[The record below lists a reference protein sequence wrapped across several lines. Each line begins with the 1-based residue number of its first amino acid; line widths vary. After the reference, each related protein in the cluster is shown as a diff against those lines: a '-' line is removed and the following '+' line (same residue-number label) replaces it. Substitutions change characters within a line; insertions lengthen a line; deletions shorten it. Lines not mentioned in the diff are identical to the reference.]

1 MTFEEWDAIT
11 PDYGQP
17 AGYINGIGSTITIPS
32 TRESRLREY
41 QNSLT
46 PEDIN
51 EIVQGSVQTPSG
63 TVLATDGTGS
73 ILDNPE
79 IIAGSPDKAKFEV
92 SIANDGAIETKSQT
106 TMSNGDTTEIK
117 NKTQNDTDQSILDTV
132 LATLGIGEAKASNNS
147 GSFIT
152 STDQLETPA
161 PVGVYESDYFDD
173 VSGELIKSN
182 AIDPKQDNLT
192 SELFD
197 GLYHPE
203 LYDNPKYVLDG
214 SGAFVPNP
222 NYDPEKGQ
230 GAKSSAY
237 PDTPEGNLNR
247 VIAKTPY
254 DETQSVL
261 AALEIDTDTP
271 ITAESFIAELER
283 QKELKKIAESSILD
297 TTELPIVTE
306 DKSKATGEEKEATK
320 DMVQEAVKVIASEQP
335 NELTRLNDFA
345 LWADGVS
352 DDQAIREAEAVL
364 EQIANAPTVTDRF
377 KKAMGVAFGAML
389 FGDDFVTAMNTGLG
403 VVADDYSAEA
413 TSAKEARD
421 AQIELQKEIAKEQ
434 RALQND
440 LFKADYNSSR
450 DAQEAITKMI
460 AEYEM
465 KLPEEERRA
474 AALRMKENIAAGRV
488 IMEDT
493 INSIGEDKAN
503 FIDLDGEWAGLLV
516 ALEESKPAGFSVDVT
531 EPLQRAALNGL
542 FRKYI
547 TEQKSMSEYGNKAA
561 PLASYAQEFFIK
573 NELREFTEGMG
584 AIDPNIIS
592 PSRAYLEDRPF
603 IGPMN
608 KDGVRTK
615 QVYVGNSKELGPL
628 IKAGTEATQKLGSEI
643 EKWGASGLGERGTT
657 ILLYKDYTDFM
668 KQSFDKGDGVF
679 ETMEKVAYQKG
690 WGPFTQF
697 VLVHMGNKLTLDNI
711 GKNFDPLLTNESEEV
726 EVRALKMYMETGTY
740 DLEQIKRELNK

>member
-17 AGYINGIGSTITIPS
+17 GGYINGMGSTMTIPS
-32 TRESRLREY
+32 TRESRLRDY
-41 QNSLT
+41 QNSLS
-46 PEDIN
+46 PQAID
-51 EIVQGSVQTPSG
+51 EIVTNVMQRDEPTLLTNEFGA
-63 TVLATDGTGS
+63 VLDT
-73 ILDNPE
+73 PE

-132 LATLGIGEAKASNNS
+132 LATLGIGEAKASTDS

-161 PVGVYESDYFDD
+161 PAGVYESDYFDD
-173 VSGELIKSN
+173 VSGELIKSS

-192 SELFD
+192 SGLFD
-197 GLYHPE
+197 GTYNSDLYE
-203 LYDNPKYVLDG
+203 NPKYVLDG

-222 NYDPEKGQ
+222 NYDPEAGQ

-237 PDTPEGNLNR
+237 PDTPEGDLNR
-247 VIAKTPY
+247 IISKTPY
-254 DETQSVL
+254 DEVQSVL
-261 AALEIDTDTP
+261 AALEKDTDTP
-271 ITAESFIAELER
+271 VTAESFKAELER
-283 QKELKKIAESSILD
+283 QKKLQEISTSSILD
-297 TTELPIVTE
+297 TTEVPIVTE
-306 DKSKATGEEKEATK
+306 DKSKATEKEKEATE

-413 TSAKEARD
+413 TAAQEARD
-421 AQIELQKEIAKEQ
+421 AQIELQQEIAKEQ

-465 KLPEEERRA
+465 KLPEKERNA
-474 AALRMKENIAAGRV
+474 AAARMKENIEAGRV

-503 FIDLDGEWAGLLV
+503 FINLDGEWTGLLV
-516 ALEESKPAGFSVDVT
+516 ALEESKPAGFAVDVT
-531 EPLQRAALNGL
+531 DPVQRTALNGV
-542 FRKYI
+542 FTKYI
-547 TEQKSMSEYGNKAA
+547 TEQRAYGNKSA

-584 AIDPNIIS
+584 AIDPNLIS
-592 PSRAYLEDRPF
+592 PTREYLENRPF
-603 IGPMN
+603 VGPMN
-608 KDGVRTK
+608 ENGVRTK
-615 QVYVGNSKELGPL
+615 QVYVGNSNELGPL
-628 IKAGTEATQKLGSEI
+628 IKDGVENTQKLGAEI
-643 EKWGASGLGERGTT
+643 QKLGASGLGERGTT

-668 KQSFDKGDGVF
+668 KQSFDRGDGAF
-679 ETMEKVAYQKG
+679 EKMETIAYQKG

-697 VLVHMGNKLTLDNI
+697 VLVNMKNKLTLDNI
-711 GKNFDPLLTNESEEV
+711 GKNFDSLLANESEEV
-726 EVRALKMYMETGTY
+726 EVRALKMYMETGAY

>member
-17 AGYINGIGSTITIPS
+17 GGYINGMGSTITIPS
-32 TRESRLREY
+32 TRESRLRDY
-41 QNSLT
+41 QNSLS
-46 PEDIN
+46 PQAID
-51 EIVQGSVQTPSG
+51 EIVTNSVQQNQPTLLTNEVG
-63 TVLATDGTGS
+63 VVLD
-73 ILDNPE
+73 DPK
-79 IIAGSPDKAKFEV
+79 IIAGSPDKTRFEM
-92 SIANDGAIETKSQT
+92 SIAKDGAIETKSQT
-106 TMSNGDTTEIK
+106 TMSNGDTTEVK
-117 NKTQNDTDQSILDTV
+117 NKTQYDTDKSILDTV
-132 LATLGIGEAKASNNS
+132 LSTLGMGEAKASTDS

-152 STDQLETPA
+152 STDQLETPV
-161 PVGVYESDYFDD
+161 PVGVYQSDYFDD

-192 SELFD
+192 SDLFD
-197 GLYHPE
+197 GTYNPDLYE
-203 LYDNPKYVLDG
+203 NPKYVIDG

-222 NYDPEKGQ
+222 NYNPEVGQ
-230 GAKSSAY
+230 GTKSSAY
-237 PDTPEGNLNR
+237 PDTPEGDLNR
-247 VIAKTPY
+247 IINQTPS
-254 DETQSVL
+254 DEVQSVM

-271 ITAESFIAELER
+271 ITAESFKAELER
-283 QKELKKIAESSILD
+283 QKKLQEIAASSILD
-297 TTELPIVTE
+297 TTEVPIVTE
-306 DKSKATGEEKEATK
+306 DKSKATEKEKEATE
-320 DMVQEAVKVIASEQP
+320 DMIQEAVKVIVSEQP
-335 NELTRLNDFA
+335 NEITRLNDFA

-377 KKAMGVAFGAML
+377 KKAMGIAFGAML
-389 FGDDFVTAMNTGLG
+389 FGDDFATAMNTGLG

-413 TSAKEARD
+413 TAAKEARD
-421 AQIELQKEIAKEQ
+421 SQIALQQEIAKEQ

-465 KLPEEERRA
+465 KLPEEERKA
-474 AALRMKENIAAGRV
+474 AAARMKENIDAGRV

-584 AIDPNIIS
+584 AIDPNIVS

-608 KDGVRTK
+608 SDGVRTK

-628 IKAGTEATQKLGSEI
+628 IKAGTEATQQLGTEIEKLGS
-643 EKWGASGLGERGTT
+643 SGLGERGIN
-657 ILLYKDYTDFM
+657 ILLYKDYTDFK
-668 KQSFDKGDGVF
+668 KQSFDKGDGVL
-679 ETMEKVAYQKG
+679 EEMEKVAYQKG

-697 VLVHMGNKLTLDNI
+697 VLVHMKNKLTLDNI
-711 GKNFDPLLTNESEEV
+711 GKNFDSLLANEPEAID
-726 EVRALKMYMETGTY
+726 VRALKMYMETGTY
-740 DLEQIKRELNK
+740 DLEQIKREANK

>member
-17 AGYINGIGSTITIPS
+17 GGYINGMGSTITIPS
-32 TRESRLREY
+32 TRESRLRDY
-41 QNSLT
+41 QNSLS
-46 PEDIN
+46 PQAID
-51 EIVQGSVQTPSG
+51 EIVTNSVQQNQPTLLTNEVG
-63 TVLATDGTGS
+63 AVLD
-73 ILDNPE
+73 DPK
-79 IIAGSPDKAKFEV
+79 IIAGSPDKTRFEM
-92 SIANDGAIETKSQT
+92 SIAKDGAIETKSQT
-106 TMSNGDTTEIK
+106 TMSNGDTTEVK
-117 NKTQNDTDQSILDTV
+117 NKTQNDTDKSILDTV
-132 LATLGIGEAKASNNS
+132 LSTLGMGEAKASTDS

-152 STDQLETPA
+152 STDQLETPV
-161 PVGVYESDYFDD
+161 PVGVYQSDYFDD

-192 SELFD
+192 SDLFD
-197 GLYHPE
+197 GTYNPDLYE
-203 LYDNPKYVLDG
+203 NPKYVIDG

-222 NYDPEKGQ
+222 NYNPEVGQ
-230 GAKSSAY
+230 GTKSSAY
-237 PDTPEGNLNR
+237 PDTPEGDLNR
-247 VIAKTPY
+247 IINQTPS
-254 DETQSVL
+254 DEVQSVI

-271 ITAESFIAELER
+271 ITAESFKAELER
-283 QKELKKIAESSILD
+283 QKKLQEIAASSILD
-297 TTELPIVTE
+297 TTEVPIVTE
-306 DKSKATGEEKEATK
+306 DKSKATGKEKEATE
-320 DMVQEAVKVIASEQP
+320 DMIQEAVKVIVSEQP
-335 NELTRLNDFA
+335 NEITRLNDFA

-377 KKAMGVAFGAML
+377 KKAMGIAFGAML
-389 FGDDFVTAMNTGLG
+389 FGDDFATAMNTGLG

-413 TSAKEARD
+413 TAAKEARD
-421 AQIELQKEIAKEQ
+421 AQIALQQEIAKEQ

-465 KLPEEERRA
+465 KLPEEERKA
-474 AALRMKENIAAGRV
+474 AAARMKENIDAGRV

-584 AIDPNIIS
+584 AIDPNIVS

-608 KDGVRTK
+608 SDGVRTK

-628 IKAGTEATQKLGSEI
+628 IKAGTEATQQLGTEIEKLGS
-643 EKWGASGLGERGTT
+643 SGLGERGTT
-657 ILLYKDYTDFM
+657 ILLYKDYTDFK

-679 ETMEKVAYQKG
+679 EEMEKVAYQKG

-697 VLVHMGNKLTLDNI
+697 VLVHMKNKLTLENI
-711 GKNFDPLLTNESEEV
+711 GKNFDSLLANEPEAID
-726 EVRALKMYMETGTY
+726 VRALKMYMETGTY
-740 DLEQIKRELNK
+740 DLEQIKREANK

>member
-17 AGYINGIGSTITIPS
+17 GGYINGMGSTITIPS
-32 TRESRLREY
+32 TRESRLRDY
-41 QNSLT
+41 QNSLS
-46 PEDIN
+46 PQAID
-51 EIVQGSVQTPSG
+51 EIVTNSVQQNQPTLLTNEVG
-63 TVLATDGTGS
+63 AVLD
-73 ILDNPE
+73 DPK
-79 IIAGSPDKAKFEV
+79 IIAGSPDKTRFEM
-92 SIANDGAIETKSQT
+92 SIAKDGAIETKSQT
-106 TMSNGDTTEIK
+106 TMSNGDTTEVK
-117 NKTQNDTDQSILDTV
+117 NKTQNDTDKSILDTV
-132 LATLGIGEAKASNNS
+132 LSTLGMGEAKASTDS

-152 STDQLETPA
+152 STDQLETPV
-161 PVGVYESDYFDD
+161 PVGVYQSDYFDD

-192 SELFD
+192 SDLFD
-197 GLYHPE
+197 GTYNPDLYE
-203 LYDNPKYVLDG
+203 NPKYVIDG

-222 NYDPEKGQ
+222 NYNPEVGQ
-230 GAKSSAY
+230 GTKSSAY
-237 PDTPEGNLNR
+237 PDTPEGDLNR
-247 VIAKTPY
+247 IINQTPS
-254 DETQSVL
+254 DEVQSVM
-261 AALEIDTDTP
+261 AALEIDTDTS
-271 ITAESFIAELER
+271 ITAESFKAELER
-283 QKELKKIAESSILD
+283 QKKLQEIAASSILD
-297 TTELPIVTE
+297 TTEVPIVTE
-306 DKSKATGEEKEATK
+306 DKSKATEKEKEATE
-320 DMVQEAVKVIASEQP
+320 DMIQEAVKVIVSEQP

-377 KKAMGVAFGAML
+377 KKAMGIAFGAML
-389 FGDDFVTAMNTGLG
+389 FGDDFATAMNTGLG

-413 TSAKEARD
+413 TAAKEARD
-421 AQIELQKEIAKEQ
+421 AQIALQQEIAKEQ

-465 KLPEEERRA
+465 KLPEEERKA
-474 AALRMKENIAAGRV
+474 AAARMKENIDAGRV

-584 AIDPNIIS
+584 AIDPNIVS

-608 KDGVRTK
+608 SDGVRTK

-628 IKAGTEATQKLGSEI
+628 IKAGTEATQQLGTEIEKLGS
-643 EKWGASGLGERGTT
+643 SGLGERGTT
-657 ILLYKDYTDFM
+657 ILLYKDYTDFK

-679 ETMEKVAYQKG
+679 EEMEKVAYQKG

-697 VLVHMGNKLTLDNI
+697 VLVHMKNKLTLDNI
-711 GKNFDPLLTNESEEV
+711 GKNFDSLLANEPEAID
-726 EVRALKMYMETGTY
+726 VRALKMYMETGTY
-740 DLEQIKRELNK
+740 DLEQIKREANK

>member
-17 AGYINGIGSTITIPS
+17 GSYINGMGSTITIPS
-32 TRESRLREY
+32 TRESRLRDY
-41 QNSLT
+41 QNSLS
-46 PEDIN
+46 PQAID
-51 EIVQGSVQTPSG
+51 EIVTNSVQQNQPTLLTNEVG
-63 TVLATDGTGS
+63 AVLD
-73 ILDNPE
+73 DPK
-79 IIAGSPDKAKFEV
+79 IIAGSPDKTRFEM
-92 SIANDGAIETKSQT
+92 SIAKDGAIETKSQT
-106 TMSNGDTTEIK
+106 IMSNGDTTEVK
-117 NKTQNDTDQSILDTV
+117 NKTQNDTDKSILDTV
-132 LATLGIGEAKASNNS
+132 LSTLGMGEAKASTDS

-152 STDQLETPA
+152 STDQLETPV
-161 PVGVYESDYFDD
+161 PVGVYQSDYFDD

-197 GLYHPE
+197 GTYNPDLYE
-203 LYDNPKYVLDG
+203 NPKYVIDG
-214 SGAFVPNP
+214 SGAFVSNP
-222 NYDPEKGQ
+222 NYNPEVGQ
-230 GAKSSAY
+230 GTKSSAY
-237 PDTPEGNLNR
+237 PDTPEGDLNR
-247 VIAKTPY
+247 IINKTPF
-254 DETQSVL
+254 DEVQSVM
-261 AALEIDTDTP
+261 AALKIDTDTP
-271 ITAESFIAELER
+271 ITAESFKAELER
-283 QKELKKIAESSILD
+283 QKKLQEIAASSILD
-297 TTELPIVTE
+297 TTEVPIVTE
-306 DKSKATGEEKEATK
+306 DKSKATEKEKEATE
-320 DMVQEAVKVIASEQP
+320 DMIQEAVKVIVSEQP

-377 KKAMGVAFGAML
+377 KKAMGIAFGAML
-389 FGDDFVTAMNTGLG
+389 FGDDFATAMNTGLG

-413 TSAKEARD
+413 TAAKEARD
-421 AQIELQKEIAKEQ
+421 SQIALQQEIAKEQ

-465 KLPEEERRA
+465 KLPEEERKA
-474 AALRMKENIAAGRV
+474 AAARMKENIDAGRV

-584 AIDPNIIS
+584 AIDPNIVS

-608 KDGVRTK
+608 SDGVRTK

-628 IKAGTEATQKLGSEI
+628 IKAGTEATQQLGTEIEKLGS
-643 EKWGASGLGERGTT
+643 SGLGERGTT
-657 ILLYKDYTDFM
+657 ILLYKDYTDFK

-679 ETMEKVAYQKG
+679 EEMEKVAYQKG

-697 VLVHMGNKLTLDNI
+697 VLVHMKNKLTLDNI
-711 GKNFDPLLTNESEEV
+711 GKNFDSLLANEPEAID
-726 EVRALKMYMETGTY
+726 VRALKMYMETGTY
-740 DLEQIKRELNK
+740 DLEQIKREANK

>member
-17 AGYINGIGSTITIPS
+17 GGYINGMGSTITIPS
-32 TRESRLREY
+32 TRESRLRDY
-41 QNSLT
+41 QNSLS
-46 PEDIN
+46 PQAID
-51 EIVQGSVQTPSG
+51 EIVTNSVQQNQPTLLTNEVG
-63 TVLATDGTGS
+63 AVLD
-73 ILDNPE
+73 DPK
-79 IIAGSPDKAKFEV
+79 IIAGSPDKTRFEM
-92 SIANDGAIETKSQT
+92 SIAKDGAIETKSQT
-106 TMSNGDTTEIK
+106 TMSNGDTTEVK
-117 NKTQNDTDQSILDTV
+117 NKTQNDTDKSILDTV
-132 LATLGIGEAKASNNS
+132 LSTLGMGEAKASTDS

-152 STDQLETPA
+152 STDQLETPV
-161 PVGVYESDYFDD
+161 PVGVYQSDYFDD

-192 SELFD
+192 SDLFD
-197 GLYHPE
+197 GTYNPDLYE
-203 LYDNPKYVLDG
+203 NPKYVIDG

-222 NYDPEKGQ
+222 NYNPEVGQ
-230 GAKSSAY
+230 GTKSSAY
-237 PDTPEGNLNR
+237 PDTPEGDLNR
-247 VIAKTPY
+247 IINQTPT
-254 DETQSVL
+254 DEVQSVI

-271 ITAESFIAELER
+271 ITAESFKAELER
-283 QKELKKIAESSILD
+283 QKKLQEIAASSILD
-297 TTELPIVTE
+297 TTEVPIVTE
-306 DKSKATGEEKEATK
+306 DKSKATEKEKEATE
-320 DMVQEAVKVIASEQP
+320 DMIQEAVKVIVSEQP
-335 NELTRLNDFA
+335 NEITRLNDFA

-377 KKAMGVAFGAML
+377 KKAMGIAFGAML
-389 FGDDFVTAMNTGLG
+389 FGDDFATAMNTGLG

-413 TSAKEARD
+413 TAAKEARD
-421 AQIELQKEIAKEQ
+421 SQIALQQEIAKEQ

-465 KLPEEERRA
+465 KLPEEERKA
-474 AALRMKENIAAGRV
+474 AAARMKENIDAGRV
-488 IMEDT
+488 IMEDM

-503 FIDLDGEWAGLLV
+503 FINLDGEWTGLLV
-516 ALEESKPAGFSVDVT
+516 ALEESKPAGFAVDVT
-531 EPLQRAALNGL
+531 DPVQRTALNGV
-542 FRKYI
+542 FTKYI
-547 TEQKSMSEYGNKAA
+547 TEQKLYGNKSA

-584 AIDPNIIS
+584 AIDPNLIS
-592 PSRAYLEDRPF
+592 PTRDYLENRPF
-603 IGPMN
+603 VGPMN
-608 KDGVRTK
+608 ENGVRTK
-615 QVYVGNSKELGPL
+615 QVYVGNSNELGPL
-628 IKAGTEATQKLGSEI
+628 IKDGVENTQKLGAEI
-643 EKWGASGLGERGTT
+643 QKLGASGLGERGTT

-668 KQSFDKGDGVF
+668 KQSFDRGDGAF
-679 ETMEKVAYQKG
+679 EQMETIAYQKG

-697 VLVHMGNKLTLDNI
+697 VLVNMKNKLTLDNI
-711 GKNFDPLLTNESEEV
+711 GKNFDSLLANESEEV

>member
-17 AGYINGIGSTITIPS
+17 GGYINGMGSTITIPS
-32 TRESRLREY
+32 TRESRLRDY
-41 QNSLT
+41 QNSLS
-46 PEDIN
+46 PQAID
-51 EIVQGSVQTPSG
+51 EIVTNSVQQNQPTLLTNEVG
-63 TVLATDGTGS
+63 AVLD
-73 ILDNPE
+73 DPK
-79 IIAGSPDKAKFEV
+79 IIAGSPDKTRFEM
-92 SIANDGAIETKSQT
+92 SIAKDGAIETKSQT
-106 TMSNGDTTEIK
+106 TMSNGDTTEVK
-117 NKTQNDTDQSILDTV
+117 NKTQNDTDKSILDTV
-132 LATLGIGEAKASNNS
+132 LSTLGMGEAKASTDS

-152 STDQLETPA
+152 STDQLETPV
-161 PVGVYESDYFDD
+161 PVGVYQSDYFDD

-192 SELFD
+192 SDLFD
-197 GLYHPE
+197 GTYNPDLYE
-203 LYDNPKYVLDG
+203 NPKYVIDG

-222 NYDPEKGQ
+222 NYNPEVGQ
-230 GAKSSAY
+230 GTKSSAY
-237 PDTPEGNLNR
+237 PDTPEGDLNR
-247 VIAKTPY
+247 IINQTPT
-254 DETQSVL
+254 DEVQSVI

-271 ITAESFIAELER
+271 ITAESFKAELER
-283 QKELKKIAESSILD
+283 QKKLQEIAASSILD
-297 TTELPIVTE
+297 TTEVPIVTE
-306 DKSKATGEEKEATK
+306 DKSKATEKEKEATE
-320 DMVQEAVKVIASEQP
+320 DMIQEAVKVIVSEQP

-377 KKAMGVAFGAML
+377 KKAMGIAFGAML
-389 FGDDFVTAMNTGLG
+389 FGDDFATAMNTGLG

-413 TSAKEARD
+413 TAAKEARD
-421 AQIELQKEIAKEQ
+421 AQIALQQEIAKEQ

-465 KLPEEERRA
+465 KLPEEERKA
-474 AALRMKENIAAGRV
+474 AAARMKENIDAGRV

-584 AIDPNIIS
+584 AIDPNIVS

-608 KDGVRTK
+608 SDGVRTK

-628 IKAGTEATQKLGSEI
+628 IKAGTEATQQLGTEIEKLGS
-643 EKWGASGLGERGTT
+643 SGLGERGTT
-657 ILLYKDYTDFM
+657 ILLYKDYTDFK

-679 ETMEKVAYQKG
+679 EEMEKVAYQKG

-697 VLVHMGNKLTLDNI
+697 VLVHMKNKLTLDNI
-711 GKNFDPLLTNESEEV
+711 GKNFDSLLANEPEAID
-726 EVRALKMYMETGTY
+726 VRALKMYMETGTY
-740 DLEQIKRELNK
+740 DLEQIKREANK